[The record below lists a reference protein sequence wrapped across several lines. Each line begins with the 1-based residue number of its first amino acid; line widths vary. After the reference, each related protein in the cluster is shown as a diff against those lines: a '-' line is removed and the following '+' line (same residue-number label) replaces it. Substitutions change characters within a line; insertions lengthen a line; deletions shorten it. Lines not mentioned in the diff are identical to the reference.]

1 MNIKGI
7 FAAARL
13 AAVLFM
19 SGAVL
24 AGVYS
29 GGDGSVGAAY
39 QIADLED
46 WRELRDTPADWG
58 CYFILTADIDL
69 AGETGTTAV
78 IAPDTDPQE
87 GFQGTAFTGHFDGN
101 GKSIHH
107 LTIDTLAD
115 ADSSNDSNGYLG
127 LFGQCSRAVIQRL
140 SLKNSLIRSGNSAY
154 VGGLCGQNRGGQ
166 LVQCGFEGR
175 VESGDFS
182 VYVGGLVGESSWLW
196 YLDANFNDVFVAAEI
211 DRCYTRGF
219 VTGGINVGGL
229 AGQSGVSQAVMSYA
243 DAIVSGGLNVG
254 GFIGQHYGHVAI
266 ANCYATGSVNG
277 QTDTGGFIGRSW
289 AVDSDDGI
297 VNCYAAG
304 AVQGGP
310 GTGGFIGSA
319 DHAHITH
326 QCFWDIQAAGQT
338 ESAGGEG
345 KLTSEMQTA
354 SPFIAAGWDFA
365 APVWRVCGQ
374 AAPTL
379 AWNHPDLDNSGRVDW
394 ADFVKLADHWQD
406 TECGFCGNAD
416 LTGDR
421 NITLDD
427 LLVFASAWMTSDS
440 IAHHVY
446 RIEIET
452 SWDYELTDDPA
463 DDEYVFEL
471 NVMTDARVVGA
482 AFTTPAGNTFTIPN
496 MPVSEGVELSKG
508 YYEIGREYDAEYGV
522 YEWTYAFDFYSA
534 DSLSAYGD
542 GLYTITVTY
551 EGGREEQTT
560 AWFGIPGT
568 NDPIP
573 QPTQMPVF
581 TGFSNGEMVSSPVT
595 FSWEACTD
603 PAAQHLW
610 LEYESYA
617 LAVDEAYWLPIFA
630 TELGAPVDMPAGE
643 YEVSLGFQ
651 AWHETSNSDGILVS
665 VGKYSECVYDI
676 RVVNE
681 TLSDHV
687 FEIGLTAE
695 RDYGVPGDSSDD
707 EYAIEVEVFTDG
719 TVERIEFT
727 TPAGYTFEIPNTP
740 ITEYAIDGGYLEI
753 GREFDEDSG
762 QYAWIYCP
770 GFISPESLSAYG
782 DGLYTFTVYFADGY
796 SRQTTAWF
804 GIPGTADPIPQPT
817 QAPVITSFDAG
828 ESVTSPVTFS
838 WEAYSGSAAHVVWL
852 YVFSEDD
859 EREWT
864 LPISA
869 TGLDE
874 PLALP
879 SGWHKAELE
888 FAVYYESVN
897 DDGIVIDAGKF
908 CESDY
913 AFYVE

>member
-1 MNIKGI
+1 
-7 FAAARL
+7 
-13 AAVLFM
+13 
-19 SGAVL
+19 
-24 AGVYS
+24 
-29 GGDGSVGAAY
+29 
-39 QIADLED
+39 
-46 WRELRDTPADWG
+46 
-58 CYFILTADIDL
+58 
-69 AGETGTTAV
+69 
-78 IAPDTDPQE
+78 
-87 GFQGTAFTGHFDGN
+87 
-101 GKSIHH
+101 
-107 LTIDTLAD
+107 
-115 ADSSNDSNGYLG
+115 
-127 LFGQCSRAVIQRL
+127 
-140 SLKNSLIRSGNSAY
+140 
-154 VGGLCGQNRGGQ
+154 
-166 LVQCGFEGR
+166 
-175 VESGDFS
+175 
-182 VYVGGLVGESSWLW
+182 
-196 YLDANFNDVFVAAEI
+196 
-211 DRCYTRGF
+211 
-219 VTGGINVGGL
+219 
-229 AGQSGVSQAVMSYA
+229 
-243 DAIVSGGLNVG
+243 
-254 GFIGQHYGHVAI
+254 
-266 ANCYATGSVNG
+266 
-277 QTDTGGFIGRSW
+277 
-289 AVDSDDGI
+289 
-297 VNCYAAG
+297 
-304 AVQGGP
+304 
-310 GTGGFIGSA
+310 
-319 DHAHITH
+319 
-326 QCFWDIQAAGQT
+326 
-338 ESAGGEG
+338 
-345 KLTSEMQTA
+345 
-354 SPFIAAGWDFA
+354 
-365 APVWRVCGQ
+365 
-374 AAPTL
+374 
-379 AWNHPDLDNSGRVDW
+379 
-394 ADFVKLADHWQD
+394 
-406 TECGFCGNAD
+406 
-416 LTGDR
+416 
-421 NITLDD
+421 
-427 LLVFASAWMTSDS
+427 
-440 IAHHVY
+440 
-446 RIEIET
+446 
-452 SWDYELTDDPA
+452 
-463 DDEYVFEL
+463 
-471 NVMTDARVVGA
+471 
-482 AFTTPAGNTFTIPN
+482 
-496 MPVSEGVELSKG
+496 
-508 YYEIGREYDAEYGV
+508 
-522 YEWTYAFDFYSA
+522 
-534 DSLSAYGD
+534 
-542 GLYTITVTY
+542 
-551 EGGREEQTT
+551 
-560 AWFGIPGT
+560 
-568 NDPIP
+568 
-573 QPTQMPVF
+573 MPVF

-617 LAVDEAYWLPIFA
+617 LAVDEEYWLPIFA

-643 YEVSLGFQ
+643 YEVSLGFET
-651 AWHETSNSDGILVS
+651 WHETSNSDGILVS

-695 RDYGVPGDSSDD
+695 RDYGVPGDSSDE

-727 TPAGYTFEIPNTP
+727 TPAGNTFEIPNTP